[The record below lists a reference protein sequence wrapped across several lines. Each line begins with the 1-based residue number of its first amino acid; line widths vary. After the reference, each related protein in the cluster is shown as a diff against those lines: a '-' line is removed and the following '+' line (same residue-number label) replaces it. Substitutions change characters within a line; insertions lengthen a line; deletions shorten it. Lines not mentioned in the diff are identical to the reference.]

1 MRMKVVYCTWLI
13 LIWLLTFAVL
23 LPAQSP
29 PDKTLYSVP
38 TGIEG
43 TISISPTHG
52 GPIRPGVP
60 NSRPLAN
67 AEFIVTD
74 EKGAQVPFTTDKEG
88 HFRVM
93 LAPGRYQVTS
103 KQKPRIGGCRTFEVD
118 VTAGAI
124 TRVDWNCD
132 SGMR

>member
-1 MRMKVVYCTWLI
+1 MLPTPRFVAFLI
-13 LIWLLTFAVL
+13 VTSAVAVFAQ
-23 LPAQSP
+23 A

-43 TISISPTHG
+43 TISISPVRG
-52 GPIRPGVP
+52 GPQRAGVP
-60 NSRPLAN
+60 NSKRLVN
-67 AEFIVTD
+67 TEFIATHTD
-74 EKGAQVPFTTDKEG
+74 GTQTSFITDGQG

-93 LAPGRYQVTS
+93 LAPGHYQVTT
-103 KQKPRIGGCRTFEVD
+103 KQKRGIGGCKMLEVD
-118 VTAGAI
+118 VAAGAI

>member
-1 MRMKVVYCTWLI
+1 VKIIHRAALVLI
-13 LIWLLTFAVL
+13 SLVTFGAV
-23 LPAQSP
+23 LPAQTS
-29 PDKTLYSVP
+29 DRTLYSVP

-43 TISISPTHG
+43 TISISPARG
-52 GPIRPGVP
+52 GPTRVGVP

-67 AEFIVTD
+67 KDFVATDGQGTETAFKTD
-74 EKGAQVPFTTDKEG
+74 EHG

-93 LAPGRYQVTS
+93 LAPGRYRITPR
-103 KQKPRIGGCRTFEVD
+103 QKSRIGGCKMLEVD
-118 VTAGAI
+118 VAAGAV

>member
-1 MRMKVVYCTWLI
+1 MKVVSRHGLSLI
-13 LIWLLTFAVL
+13 CLLTSVL
-23 LPAQSP
+23 SLPAQSP

-43 TISISPTHG
+43 TISISPVRG
-52 GPIRPGVP
+52 GPVRPGAER
-60 NSRPLAN
+60 SRRLAN
-67 AEFIVTD
+67 ADFVATGET
-74 EKGAQVPFTTDKEG
+74 GAQVPFTTDNEG

-93 LAPGRYQVTS
+93 LAPGRYQITP
-103 KQKPRIGGCRTFEVD
+103 KERPRFRGCRMFEVD
-118 VTAGAI
+118 VAAGAI